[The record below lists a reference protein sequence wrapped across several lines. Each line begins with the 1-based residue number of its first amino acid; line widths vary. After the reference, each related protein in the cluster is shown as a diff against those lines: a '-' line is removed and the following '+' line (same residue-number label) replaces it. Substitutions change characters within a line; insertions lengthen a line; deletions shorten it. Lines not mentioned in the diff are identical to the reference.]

1 LENYD
6 LESSNGHTELVERM
20 KKNTFFIFVAYI
32 WTKTLLGLTFHPFS
46 TIRQVTRRPVL
57 LPVIFSPLI
66 GLFTLFVLGRIA
78 ALLITV
84 YGLSRELIALGL
96 SVALIAIVFWQL
108 LLIYLLASFI
118 VAFWRR

>member
-1 LENYD
+1 
-6 LESSNGHTELVERM
+6 M
-20 KKNTFFIFVAYI
+20 KKNVFFIFVAYI

-46 TIRQVTRRPVL
+46 TIREVTRRPVL

-84 YGLSRELIALGL
+84 YGLSRELIALTL
-96 SVALIAIVFWQL
+96 STALIGIVLWQL